1 MEVILLER
9 VEKLGAMGQVVKVR
23 DGYARNYLL
32 PHGKALRATEAN
44 KKKFERE
51 RGQLEARNAE
61 RRTGAEGEAQKLNG
75 KSFVILRQAG
85 ESGQLYGSVTT
96 RDIAEAASTTDVE
109 VLRTHVM
116 LDQPIKT
123 IGLYKV
129 RIALHPEV
137 VSEVQVNVART
148 QDEADAQARGEVL
161 TGTISEREEAR
172 LAAEQL
178 FEAEAL
184 AREQAET
191 GASGEEAQPGK
202 EAAAPTPEK
211 AAAKPEKA
219 AAKPEKAAAKPEKK
233 EKAKR

>member
-1 MEVILLER
+1 
-9 VEKLGAMGQVVKVR
+9 VVKVK

-32 PHGKALRATEAN
+32 PLGKALRATEAN
-44 KKKFERE
+44 KQKFERD
-51 RGQLEARNAE
+51 RSQLEARNAE
-61 RRTGAEGEAQKLNG
+61 RRSGAEGEAHKLNG

-96 RDIAEAASTTDVE
+96 RDIADAASTAGTE
-109 VLRTHVM
+109 VLRTQVL

-137 VSEVQVNVART
+137 VTEVQVNVART

-161 TGTISEREEAR
+161 TGTISDREEAR

-178 FEAEAL
+178 FDAEAL
-184 AREQAET
+184 AKEQQATVGEPEP
-191 GASGEEAQPGK
+191 GAAPAK
-202 EAAAPTPEK
+202 EAAP
-211 AAAKPEKA
+211 AKPEKSA
-219 AAKPEKAAAKPEKK
+219 PKREKAPRGEKK

>member
-9 VEKLGAMGQVVKVR
+9 VEKLGAMGQVVKVK

-32 PHGKALRATEAN
+32 PQGKALRATEAN
-44 KKKFERE
+44 KQKFERE
-51 RGQLEARNAE
+51 RGDLEARNAQ
-61 RRTGAEGEAQKLNG
+61 RRSGAEGEAGKLNG
-75 KSFVILRQAG
+75 KSFVVLRQAG

-96 RDIAEAASTTDVE
+96 RDIATAASTTKVE

-116 LDQPIKT
+116 LEQPIKT

-137 VSEVQVNVART
+137 VTEIQVNVART

-178 FEAEAL
+178 FETEAL
-184 AREQAET
+184 AKEQAEESPP
-191 GASGEEAQPGK
+191 AQDAKAQPAK
-202 EAAAPTPEK
+202 TEK
-211 AAAKPEKA
+211 PKQEKLEKPKQEKQEKPKKPEKA
-219 AAKPEKAAAKPEKK
+219 
-233 EKAKR
+233 KR